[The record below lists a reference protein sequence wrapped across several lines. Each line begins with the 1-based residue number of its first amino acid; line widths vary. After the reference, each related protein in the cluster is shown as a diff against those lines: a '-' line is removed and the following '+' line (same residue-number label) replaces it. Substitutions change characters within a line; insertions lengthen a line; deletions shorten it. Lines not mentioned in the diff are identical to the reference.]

1 LESSNCIAHALQRTI
16 LNSIKACPSVVAM
29 LTKLKM
35 AVKALNQSHVQRAYL
50 REAQKALGVF
60 EHKMVQ
66 ANATR

>member
-1 LESSNCIAHALQRTI
+1 
-16 LNSIKACPSVVAM
+16 M

-66 ANATR
+66 PNATR